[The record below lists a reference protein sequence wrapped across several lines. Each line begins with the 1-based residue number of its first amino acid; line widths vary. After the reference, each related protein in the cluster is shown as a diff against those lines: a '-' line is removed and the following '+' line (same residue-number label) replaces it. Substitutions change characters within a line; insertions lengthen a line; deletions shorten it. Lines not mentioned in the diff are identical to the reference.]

1 MAIFDKRTF
10 GIVADAVQNAK
21 SEVKLN
27 KTWERLHDE
36 GIGKKITGKK
46 LGLSASDRQ
55 ALCQLALEE
64 SGADPA
70 FFDLSA
76 LSTATR
82 IETAGQVIDEKWTPR
97 KRRENLLSIR
107 SIEQVVRLAEPYP
120 MPLGGY
126 LTLPWQKALKHKHE
140 TVVVIEN
147 LEAFIE
153 AEKISW
159 PDDVRE
165 QKPLLVYRGDKETT
179 PGAVKRFLENNKQD
193 YYVFFDYDPAGIQM
207 ALTQPGS
214 PSIIVPNMPSEQLVE
229 HSKRSEFEKQ
239 VSIRKS
245 LEERGESDAL
255 TLHINQILKE
265 QLAVMQERMIS
276 HEMALNVVDM

>member
-36 GIGKKITGKK
+36 GIGQKITGKK
-46 LGLSASDRQ
+46 LSLSASDRQ

-82 IETAGQVIDEKWTPR
+82 IETAGQVIDEKWTHR
-97 KRRENLLSIR
+97 KVREDLLSIR
-107 SIEQVVRLAEPYP
+107 SIAQVVRLAEPCP

-153 AEKISW
+153 AEKINW
-159 PDDVRE
+159 PNEV
-165 QKPLLVYRGDKETT
+165 QKQNPLLVYRGDKETT

-214 PSIIVPNMPSEQLVE
+214 PSIIVPNMPSDQLAK
-229 HSKRSEFEKQ
+229 HSKWSEFEKQ
-239 VSIRKS
+239 VSARKS
-245 LEERGESDAL
+245 LGKREESDAL
-255 TLHINQILKE
+255 APYINQMLKK
-265 QLAVMQERMIS
+265 QFAVMQERMIGFDM
-276 HEMALNVVDM
+276 ELDVVGM

>member
-36 GIGKKITGKK
+36 GIGQKITGKK

-82 IETAGQVIDEKWTPR
+82 IETAGQAIDEKWTPR
-97 KRRENLLSIR
+97 KVREDLLSIR
-107 SIEQVVRLAEPYP
+107 SIAQVVRLAEPYP

-153 AEKISW
+153 AEKINW
-159 PDDVRE
+159 PNEVRE

-179 PGAVKRFLENNKQD
+179 PGAVKKFLENNEQD

-214 PSIIVPNMPSEQLVE
+214 PSIIVPNMPSDQLAK
-229 HSKRSEFEKQ
+229 HSKWSEFEKQ
-239 VSIRKS
+239 VSARKS
-245 LEERGESDAL
+245 LGKREEPDVLAPY
-255 TLHINQILKE
+255 INQMLKK
-265 QLAVMQERMIS
+265 QFAVMQERMIGFDMEL
-276 HEMALNVVDM
+276 HVVEM